1 MQVIGR
7 DWLSLTPEPETE
19 LPEAVATLRHG
30 SPPPPERVAAERER
44 FERLIVRA
52 RRRAYHRWLD
62 DARALA
68 TPHSREGAD
77 PELRSAA
84 DLTLS
89 VIDNHEALRSGLMR
103 RGRGGRGGRG
113 R

>member
-1 MQVIGR
+1 MRATRGN
-7 DWLSLTPEPETE
+7 WLSLTPEPERE
-19 LPEAVATLRHG
+19 LPAAVATLRHG
-30 SPPPPERVAAERER
+30 ARPSRDALQDEEAR
-44 FERLIVRA
+44 FERLVVRA
-52 RRRAYHRWLD
+52 RRRAYRRWLA

-68 TPHSREGAD
+68 APHVREGAD

-84 DLTLS
+84 ELTLG
-89 VIDNHEALRSGLMR
+89 VIDNHEALSLGLQR

>member
-1 MQVIGR
+1 MDRSGSE
-7 DWLSLTPEPETE
+7 WLSLTPEPERE
-19 LPEAVATLRHG
+19 LPAAVATLRYG
-30 SPPPPERVAAERER
+30 GPPPPARVAAEQER

-52 RRRAYHRWLD
+52 RRRAYRRWLAE
-62 DARALA
+62 ARALA
-68 TPHSREGAD
+68 ASAEGAD

-84 DLTLS
+84 DLTIA
-89 VIDNHEALRSGLMR
+89 VIDNHEALGSGLSR

>member
-1 MQVIGR
+1 MDRSGSE
-7 DWLSLTPEPETE
+7 WLSLTPEPERE
-19 LPEAVATLRHG
+19 LPAAVATLRHG
-30 SPPPPERVAAERER
+30 GPAPPERVAAEQER

-52 RRRAYHRWLD
+52 RRRAYRRWLAE
-62 DARALA
+62 ARVLA
-68 TPHSREGAD
+68 VASVEGAD

-84 DLTLS
+84 DLTIA
-89 VIDNHEALRSGLMR
+89 VIDNHEALGSGLSR